1 MSLSPQANRLNQKLS
16 SPSLAASTAP
26 ALKANPE
33 TSILT
38 ASAKLPP
45 PVGGLS
51 AKGSSVAMA
60 SSAME
65 NSPGPEK
72 PTNIRENTTRTVQ
85 EGVAAG
91 AAALL
96 GLVSFGNPAVS
107 GQMERFNNLSMPT
120 AKKDALREDLKGKSK
135 VANELTA
142 ALRNP
147 AMVATL
153 TMPKAIKSDAAVS
166 ALTAPQAG
174 RA

>member
-16 SPSLAASTAP
+16 SPSLGASAAP

-45 PVGGLS
+45 PLGGLA

-60 SSAME
+60 
-65 NSPGPEK
+65 NSPEPEK

-153 TMPKAIKSDAAVS
+153 TMPKAIKNEAAVS